1 MARAQGGL
9 VVTRAGRGEDDNS
22 SPELPHR
29 FLTCSPWNRR
39 LDHPSRVA
47 ASEEEV
53 EEERARIRRRLR
65 EEQDAE
71 YQATL
76 VNDQERDY
84 RRQQKA
90 LRAARKKEEEKA
102 AALVA
107 KAAAD
112 KEAALESRRC
122 HKFAVLSPE
131 PDPGSNITRVR
142 IRLPNGEHRER
153 RFHSSAT
160 VQTIYDFVDSIV
172 CFDVLAYNL
181 VSNFPLIVYTPSTH
195 NCTLKDIAL
204 HPHAS
209 LFVQVDDDDAAAP
222 TAADD
227 DDNDDS

>member
-1 MARAQGGL
+1 
-9 VVTRAGRGEDDNS
+9 
-22 SPELPHR
+22 
-29 FLTCSPWNRR
+29 
-39 LDHPSRVA
+39 
-47 ASEEEV
+47 
-53 EEERARIRRRLR
+53 
-65 EEQDAE
+65 
-71 YQATL
+71 
-76 VNDQERDY
+76 
-84 RRQQKA
+84 
-90 LRAARKKEEEKA
+90 
-102 AALVA
+102 
-107 KAAAD
+107 
-112 KEAALESRRC
+112 
-122 HKFAVLSPE
+122 
-131 PDPGSNITRVR
+131 
-142 IRLPNGEHRER
+142 LPNGEHRER

>member
-1 MARAQGGL
+1 M
-9 VVTRAGRGEDDNS
+9 
-22 SPELPHR
+22 
-29 FLTCSPWNRR
+29 
-39 LDHPSRVA
+39 A

-90 LRAARKKEEEKA
+90 LRAARKKEEEEKA

-209 LFVQVDDDDAAAP
+209 LFVQVDDDDDDAP